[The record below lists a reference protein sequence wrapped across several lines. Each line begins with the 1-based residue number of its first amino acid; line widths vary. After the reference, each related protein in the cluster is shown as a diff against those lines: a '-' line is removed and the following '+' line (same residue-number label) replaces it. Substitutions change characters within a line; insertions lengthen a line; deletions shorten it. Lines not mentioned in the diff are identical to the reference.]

1 MTGSKKKILFLTDLN
16 YAAKARTFYGEED
29 VFLTNRLRRE
39 FDLAICDIPSAR
51 SFEDHVDLIVVRN
64 IGAVS
69 YFHEEYFEFR
79 KRVKEKK
86 LNIYNEFNG
95 IGDQIGKQYL
105 IDFSNDGYPVIPSV
119 DKLSDL
125 YKLGD
130 NERYCIKPKNGAD
143 SNGIKFPFK
152 DELVHMDLPD
162 GEYIIQPWI
171 DFEYEVSFYFINDK
185 FEYAM
190 YAPDKSKRWELKPYP
205 YNEEDIA
212 YAEEFINLSP
222 VKKGIQRIDA
232 CRTKDGKLLLM
243 ELEDLNPYL
252 SLDLLSD
259 DTREMVITDIITAI
273 KEML

>member
-1 MTGSKKKILFLTDLN
+1 MSKKKILFLTDLN
-16 YAAKARTFYGEED
+16 YPAKARTFYGAED
-29 VFLTNRLRRE
+29 VLLTSRLRKE
-39 FDLAICDIPSAR
+39 FDLAICDVPSVQ
-51 SFEDHVDLIVVRN
+51 SFEDNADLIVVRN

-69 YFHEEYFEFR
+69 YFRDEYHNFR

-86 LNIYNEFNG
+86 LNIYNEFTG

-105 IDFSNDGYPVIPSV
+105 IDFSNAGYPVIPSV

-125 YKLGD
+125 YKLGE

-143 SNGIKFPFK
+143 SNGISFPYK
-152 DELVHMDLPD
+152 DELIHMDLPD

-171 DFEYEVSFYFINDK
+171 DFVYEVSFYFINDK

-190 YAPDKSKRWELKPYP
+190 YAPDKSKRWELKPYS
-205 YNEEDIA
+205 YNSEDIA
-212 YAEEFINLSP
+212 YANQFINLSP
-222 VKKGIQRIDA
+222 VNKGIQRIDA
-232 CRTKDGKLLLM
+232 CRTKDGRLLLM

-252 SLDLLSD
+252 SLDLLPE
-259 DTREMVITDIITAI
+259 DTRERVIADIITAL